1 MASVQ
6 TPIYVQ
12 RAVLDVRR
20 LVQLAGRL
28 VELLARARRRL
39 VDPLVHCGLALALVA
54 RPLARVVV
62 PLGVFVAARGV
73 AVTGRVIGLWLGA
86 ATAVGRCVVEGVV
99 AGLVEGV
106 VAGDKRV
113 GAGAGAG
120 VGVGRGLVAEGSVAV
135 VALAVRAAVFVVGTV
150 VGVLLFLGRYML
162 AAR

>member
-39 VDPLVHCGLALALVA
+39 VDPVVDPLLSCGLALALVA
-54 RPLARVVV
+54 RPVARVVV

-106 VAGDKRV
+106 VAGDK
-113 GAGAGAG
+113 G

>member
-39 VDPLVHCGLALALVA
+39 VDPLLSCGLALALVA
-54 RPLARVVV
+54 RPVARVVV

-113 GAGAGAG
+113 GAGAG
-120 VGVGRGLVAEGSVAV
+120 VGRGFVAEGSVAV